1 MKILDIITPHETLN
15 ENRLTNWF
23 ARTFARS
30 AGETA
35 EAKVSS
41 WVDNAIRQIETANPG
56 HAITRTKELKQA
68 ESAMVAVVERNPYPD
83 ELAKIDS
90 LATSLSEYL
99 ISTGRS
105 RVEGGNALETLAE
118 LVRKG
123 SIPPPS
129 VYGSKAEFL
138 SDPFII
144 TELRGLATATGTR
157 IELAGSKYIREL
169 AEVRTQVY
177 KEIQNIQPVKTK
189 AQKKK
194 EKEEAE
200 LAQTNKDA
208 ETLKAKNNLQRE
220 INTADDLKLIQAT
233 RDGRSFWKRHRIALV
248 FAGTEAGRITTQMG
262 QQLNN
267 IGTWENG
274 WKDGTPIPP
283 EIARYFPEVP
293 EGGVKEGEPS
303 IKARVTDWDGKPYY
317 YRTNQRRYEQAA
329 WYAWHTI
336 MGLWVKQVAS
346 GTVAWFAP
354 GIFGKSVA
362 LVGVGGVNL
371 SFRLVGK
378 GKWAHSI
385 VEYFNKAWANSPI
398 LVKLLGGLSLTS
410 RMLFADYMMTNVV
423 PEQDASQN
431 LAYWI
436 NSVVGEAT
444 GVPLGA
450 AANATNELGWTD
462 FTPEELADARKGLS
476 LLPDYQSPIELNKA
490 LAAISIG
497 AEIEQLPEGYVKEFL
512 INALKTYGV
521 PYIVASNVI
530 VETLKAIIEAG
541 KYILPLMV
549 KAMGTTKGKLPNNN
563 DTPSVAPS
571 APASVPVAPPVS
583 DTNAQ
588 QDQGALSGDQSTST
602 NTSPAV
608 VKPEV
613 NPQAKPPANARKG
626 KVTPSDNGYL
636 PDPINESLKKRV
648 AQLMKS

>member
-1 MKILDIITPHETLN
+1 MKILEIIIPHETLN
-15 ENRLTNWF
+15 ENRITNWF
-23 ARTFARS
+23 ARPFARS
-30 AGETA
+30 AGNTA
-35 EAKVSS
+35 EARVSS
-41 WVDNAIRQIETANPG
+41 WVDDAIRQVEAANPG
-56 HAITRTKELKQA
+56 HTITRTKELKQA
-68 ESAMVAVVERNPYPD
+68 ESALVAVMERNPYPD

-105 RVEGGNALETLAE
+105 RVAGDNAIEIIAD

-144 TELRGLATATGTR
+144 TELRGLATATGAR

-177 KEIQNIQPVKTK
+177 KEIKNIEPVKTK

-194 EKEEAE
+194 EEKAAE
-200 LAQTNKDA
+200 LAKTKQDA
-208 ETLKAKNNLQRE
+208 EELRAKNKLQKE
-220 INTADDLKLIQAT
+220 INTADDLKILQAT
-233 RDGRSFWKRHRIALV
+233 RDGRSFWKRNRIALV
-248 FAGTEAGRITTQMG
+248 FAGTEVGRISVQTG
-262 QQLNN
+262 QQINN
-267 IGTWENG
+267 IETWKYG
-274 WKDGTPIPP
+274 WKDNTPIPP
-283 EIARYFPEVP
+283 EIAKFFPIVP
-293 EGGVKEGEPS
+293 KDGVKEGEPS
-303 IKARVTDWDGKPYY
+303 IKALVTDWDGKPYY
-317 YRTNQRRYEQAA
+317 YRTKKQRYEKAA

-336 MGLWVKQVAS
+336 TGLWVKQAAS

-354 GIFGKSVA
+354 GIFGKSVK
-362 LVGVGGVNL
+362 LVGVGGVTFTAN
-371 SFRLVGK
+371 LVGK
-378 GKWAHSI
+378 GKWAHSV

-398 LVKLLGGLSLTS
+398 LVKWLGGLSLTS

-444 GVPLGA
+444 GIPSGA
-450 AANATNELGWTD
+450 AAKTSNELGWTE

-476 LLPDYQSPIELNKA
+476 LLPDYQNPIELNKA

-497 AEIEQLPEGYVKEFL
+497 ADIEELPEGYVKEFL
-512 INALKTYGV
+512 LNGLKTYGV
-521 PYIVASNVI
+521 PYIVATN
-530 VETLKAIIEAG
+530 AIIETIKAFVEAAA
-541 KYILPLMV
+541 YIAPLMV

-563 DTPSVAPS
+563 DTPVAP
-571 APASVPVAPPVS
+571 PAALPVAPPPS
-583 DTNAQ
+583 DANAQ
-588 QDQGALSGDQSTST
+588 QDQGALSGDQSTTTDTTPPAVAKPEAKPSADAR
-602 NTSPAV
+602 TSPSS
-608 VKPEV
+608 KI
-613 NPQAKPPANARKG
+613 K
-626 KVTPSDNGYL
+626 PSDNGYL
-636 PDPINESLKKRV
+636 DESINESLKRRV